1 MVCGPPYDETCVQD
15 QHGQGRVLDYMAKTA
30 LIAVYAQAGSALS
43 AYPSGVASDKWGRK
57 PLVYMACL
65 GMGGIYLFMGCNK
78 GTPENLAMLLGFFW
92 GVCNGCFVAVDFAI
106 AIDTLPDK
114 NDAARYLGVWGV
126 SAFVGTTLGPITG
139 GLALYFLGALRQA
152 RHLPDGSSICPASDR
167 SVVARVQVKSRTG
180 KVGAGR
186 WAKAACCSTAT
197 HGTATSAS
205 WCSAPSGTSWHA
217 SSSPLWTSRG
227 LRLSRRRTPAPGSSR
242 PLTPS

>member
-1 MVCGPPYDETCVQD
+1 MQD

-139 GLALYFLGALRQA
+139 GLALYFLGALRQIYPA
-152 RHLPDGSSICPASDR
+152 ARQFARRLIGVLWLGCRSNRGRGRWGRADGRRQHAALPLLTVRLPRRHGARRHLERPGVR
-167 SVVARVQVKSRTG
+167 HRRV
-180 KVGAGR
+180 
-186 WAKAACCSTAT
+186 C
-197 HGTATSAS
+197 
-205 WCSAPSGTSWHA
+205 
-217 SSSPLWTSRG
+217 G
-227 LRLSRRRTPAPGSSR
+227 LREGCGSREEELGARLKSAAHTELER
-242 PLTPS
+242 

>member
-1 MVCGPPYDETCVQD
+1 MQD

-152 RHLPDGSSICPASDR
+152 RHLPDGSPTCAGSDR
-167 SVVARVQVKSRTG
+167 FCCGS
-180 KVGAGR
+180 GAGQIEDGEGGGGPMGEGSMLLYR
-186 WAKAACCSTAT
+186 YSRYGYLGVMVLGAIWNVLACVIVAFVDFERAAALEKKNS
-197 HGTATSAS
+197 SARLK
-205 WCSAPSGTSWHA
+205 SAAHTE
-217 SSSPLWTSRG
+217 LER
-227 LRLSRRRTPAPGSSR
+227 
-242 PLTPS
+242 